1 MPSIVLILLLN
12 WQQELIVPTESANE
26 GFYLNGHLIE
36 FDLYEYLKLELSSA
50 RQNTILI
57 VSQERRVLV
66 Q

>member
-1 MPSIVLILLLN
+1 MPSTVLLLLLN
-12 WQQELIVPTESANE
+12 WQQELTVPAESANQ

-36 FDLYEYLKLELSSA
+36 FDLFEYLKLELSSA

-57 VSQERRVLV
+57 VPQERKVLV